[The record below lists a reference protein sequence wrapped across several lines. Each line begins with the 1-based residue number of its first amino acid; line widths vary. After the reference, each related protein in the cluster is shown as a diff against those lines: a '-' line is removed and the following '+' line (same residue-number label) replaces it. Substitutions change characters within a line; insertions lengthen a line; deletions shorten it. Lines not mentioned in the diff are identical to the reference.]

1 MISIE
6 TKKIFY
12 WLSLVGKVT
21 LKENSSLRGTPVDL
35 GFYFEL
41 YLSIYLSIIRGIEKY
56 LSCKYMT
63 ATELSRENPLLTSP
77 LISTN

>member
-1 MISIE
+1 MISTE

-41 YLSIYLSIIRGIEKY
+41 YLSICPSSKE
-56 LSCKYMT
+56 
-63 ATELSRENPLLTSP
+63 
-77 LISTN
+77 